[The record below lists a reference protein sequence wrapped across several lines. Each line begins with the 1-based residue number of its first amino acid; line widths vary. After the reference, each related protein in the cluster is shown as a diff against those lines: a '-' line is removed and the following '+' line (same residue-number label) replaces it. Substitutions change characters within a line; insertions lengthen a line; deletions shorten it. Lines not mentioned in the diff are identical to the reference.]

1 MNKPPPLI
9 LHRDEDLLV
18 VSKPSGMLVHKG
30 WAKDGVTLIDALRQL
45 GYSRL
50 HTVHRLDRATSGIIC
65 LAINADAARNLSEQ
79 FAERQVSK
87 RYLALVRGELKDSI
101 FVDHPI
107 PKEPGKERVP
117 AQTQIDVL
125 ASAKTLP
132 RETSLVCA
140 QPLSGRT
147 HQIRRHLKHLNHPII
162 GDVNYGRGELNRA
175 ARERYG
181 LHRLALHA
189 LSLTLRHPRSGQMM
203 TFNAQLPEDLSLPLI
218 VMGYDSAIVEA
229 AMKRCP

>member
-30 WAKDGVTLIDALRQL
+30 WAKDGETLIDALRQL

-65 LAINADAARNLSEQ
+65 LALNPDAARNLSEQ
-79 FAERQVSK
+79 FAERQVTK
-87 RYLALVRGELKDSI
+87 RYLALVRGVVKDSV

-189 LSLTLRHPRSGQMM
+189 LSLTLCDPRSGQMI
-203 TFNAQLPEDLSLPLI
+203 TFSAQLPEDLSLPLI
-218 VMGYDSAIVEA
+218 AMGYDSAIVEA